1 MLEQVSRLSNA
12 ESRSISPENPTG
24 ARGAGGM
31 STDGLAAAFA
41 GLEAKLAGIS
51 KPRTVETAAE

>member
-24 ARGAGGM
+24 ARGAGYVHRRPG
-31 STDGLAAAFA
+31 GGFGA
-41 GLEAKLAGIS
+41 
-51 KPRTVETAAE
+51 